1 MAIGHDR
8 NHDGKVD
15 ARDGVVHETSTTD
28 RVGTERVVHTND
40 PGLTKEVRRDAYE
53 RGRADERSRHKRNPL
68 LTFLIVL
75 AAAVGLVVT
84 FLAIQQ
90 GSFSGAGRV
99 IDQEARE
106 AREIAGQAGAEV
118 VDETGEALQDT
129 GRRVEETGENAQQP
143 AQPRQ
148 AQPQPQPAE
157 RP

>member
-15 ARDGVVHETSTTD
+15 ARDGVVHGTSATD
-28 RVGTERVVHTND
+28 RVVHTPD

-84 FLAIQQ
+84 VLAIQQ

-99 IDQEARE
+99 LDRE
-106 AREIAGQAGAEV
+106 AREVREVAGQAGAEV
-118 VDETGEALQDT
+118 ADEAGEAMQDT
-129 GRRVEETGENAQQP
+129 GRRVEQTGENAQQP
-143 AQPRQ
+143 AE
-148 AQPQPQPAE
+148 QPASSSAE
-157 RP
+157 RR